1 MNKDLVMLKSIFPF
15 LSWIKEL
22 RYSWK
27 NDLISGI
34 LIAIILIPQSL
45 AYAQIAG
52 MPARFGLYASFL
64 PVIIASLWGSSKQLS
79 TGPAVV
85 VSLLT
90 LTSISKFAVPGSVEF
105 ISLVALLALMV
116 GIIQLIFGLIKVGNL
131 IRYIAQSVIL
141 GFVNGAVVLIIIDQI
156 PKILGI
162 VVNNN
167 DHLIIIIKN
176 IFSQYHSINY
186 QSLFLGLTSLLII
199 IIGKKYFKKF
209 PVILLIVIL
218 STIFSKYSGYSGSII
233 GNIPTGLPDFSIP
246 LYSFDLLKKL
256 FLPAFIVAIVA
267 YVNSISISKT
277 LSLHSKE
284 IINPNQEL
292 IGQGL
297 ANISAGISGTIP
309 VGGSFSRSAINL
321 ESNSKTGLSALVV
334 GIVLAI
340 TSIFFMDTL
349 YFLPK
354 TVLAAIIGG
363 TVINLIDFK
372 QIRKL
377 LIHHKYDGYIAIFS
391 FLSTLIFAPHLDYG
405 IILGIIFSIGI
416 YVHRA
421 YASPIEFFKASDILE
436 QEKRRIRFKF
446 FQSNNAV
453 LVISIDH
460 SLMFSNVEA
469 IQNEILN
476 EIKCRKG
483 IRYIM
488 FLSRNINF
496 LDSTAVLMLEDLVGI
511 LRKNNITFIMVSVK
525 PSLEQFI
532 RKINLDEIIGKENI
546 FKKANLALREISD
559 REKSLKNK

>member
-1 MNKDLVMLKSIFPF
+1 MLKSIFPF